1 MKRRRTYRSFWDKLT
16 LLPPIACRVLAR
28 TQEPTGKVRPLTDE
42 EIALRAD
49 MPVSKV
55 KSLSWKTSWDDVSV
69 GDARRFSEA
78 CDILFDDRRNWQ
90 KQMAQLK
97 SSFLYLR
104 KSDQWERMKEKIR
117 LWKGG
122 M

>member
-1 MKRRRTYRSFWDKLT
+1 
-16 LLPPIACRVLAR
+16 
-28 TQEPTGKVRPLTDE
+28 
-42 EIALRAD
+42 

-104 KSDQWERMKEKIR
+104 RSAQWERMKEKIR

-122 M
+122 R